1 MHITRRNFV
10 ADIDIT
16 VSSTPFSFEGPAPHH
31 WLTGVTLTSSS
42 LFAAS
47 KTSAGWLADVQG
59 EAINQAACSIAKEV
73 ASDGD
78 ALVAGGICQ
87 TPSYLSGKGKTVVQ
101 QEFRKQVQIFIEN
114 DLDFIICEVCIVS
127 RLSRWCSG
135 VNLLI
140 GRNPQL
146 AIVVGSGIRSLP

>member
-1 MHITRRNFV
+1 M
-10 ADIDIT
+10 
-16 VSSTPFSFEGPAPHH
+16 
-31 WLTGVTLTSSS
+31 TSSS

-127 RLSRWCSG
+127 RLSR
-135 VNLLI
+135 
-140 GRNPQL
+140 
-146 AIVVGSGIRSLP
+146 